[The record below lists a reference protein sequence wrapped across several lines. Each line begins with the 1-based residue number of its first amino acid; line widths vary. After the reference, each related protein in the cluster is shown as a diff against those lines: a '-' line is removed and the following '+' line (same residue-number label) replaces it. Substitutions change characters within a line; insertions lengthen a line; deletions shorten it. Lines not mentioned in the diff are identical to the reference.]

1 MPVNF
6 EKILREKIL
15 LFDGAMGTLLLQM
28 GRRRRLPEEFLLEEP
43 EVIYQIHRTYIEA
56 GADVIESNSFSGNR
70 LKLAQV
76 GLEKKLARINTLAVK
91 IARKAASGKGVLVA
105 GSIGPTGHF
114 LKPLGDLTFDEAYEI
129 FAEQAQY
136 LAEAGADLICLETFS
151 DLAEARVA
159 LLAACE
165 KTRLPVVVHLTY
177 SKTGSTITGA
187 TPQAAAIIL
196 HSLGAAAVGLN
207 CGFGPDLVL
216 PLVEKLAQLRNE
228 GFPFF
233 ISALPNAGKPKIVG
247 EKAVYLLKP
256 EMFAAGIKKIV
267 VAGANLVGG
276 CCGTTPAHIA
286 AVRKILR
293 GTKIPWFTTDKSG
306 ATWVASPSKVKK
318 IYFAG
323 YTTLIGDRINPTGRK
338 NLVEDLKSGRFRL
351 IGDELKKQADAG
363 ADILDVN
370 VSHPEIDEEKILPR
384 LIQET
389 TGMISQPLSLDTSN
403 PAALEAALKIYPGRP
418 IINSTTGSA
427 DSLKKILPLARRFGA
442 VLIGLAFDE
451 KGIPQT
457 ASGRLK
463 VARRIIQAAEKI
475 GIARDDLLIDSLVM
489 SLGTAGS
496 AAATL
501 DSLKLIKKTLKVKT
515 ILGIGNISYGLPGRP
530 LINSH
535 FLNLAIAAGMDVAIA
550 NPLSEEL
557 MKAFRLANYLAGH
570 DKNGTEFL
578 KNFQAAAP
586 AEAKTKTS
594 AWKKI
599 YEAVLDG
606 NKDRANDLTRI
617 LLAEGNSPYEV
628 IEKGLLPAM
637 EKVGQRFNKGV
648 YFLPQL
654 QASAEAV
661 KTSVNIC
668 QKKMKKAAGGK
679 GRVLLATVEGD
690 IHDLGKNLVALI
702 IGNNGYE
709 VIDLGKNVPNKKILQ
724 ATQRL
729 KPRVVCLS
737 ALLTTTMIKMKELKK
752 LFDENRLKVPLLV
765 GGAVVTAGF
774 ARSIGAH
781 YAADAVAAV
790 RVVRSILKKK
800 M

>member
-1 MPVNF
+1 M
-6 EKILREKIL
+6 
-15 LFDGAMGTLLLQM
+15 LF
-28 GRRRRLPEEFLLEEP
+28 R
-43 EVIYQIHRTYIEA
+43 
-56 GADVIESNSFSGNR
+56 S
-70 LKLAQV
+70 
-76 GLEKKLARINTLAVK
+76 
-91 IARKAASGKGVLVA
+91 
-105 GSIGPTGHF
+105 
-114 LKPLGDLTFDEAYEI
+114 
-129 FAEQAQY
+129 
-136 LAEAGADLICLETFS
+136 
-151 DLAEARVA
+151 
-159 LLAACE
+159 
-165 KTRLPVVVHLTY
+165 
-177 SKTGSTITGA
+177 
-187 TPQAAAIIL
+187 
-196 HSLGAAAVGLN
+196 
-207 CGFGPDLVL
+207 
-216 PLVEKLAQLRNE
+216 
-228 GFPFF
+228 
-233 ISALPNAGKPKIVG
+233 
-247 EKAVYLLKP
+247 
-256 EMFAAGIKKIV
+256 
-267 VAGANLVGG
+267 G

-501 DSLKLIKKTLKVKT
+501 DSLKLIKKTLTVKT